1 MEEKLRYKELI
12 FEITRKCNMS
22 CQHCMRGEAE
32 SKSITK
38 EVIDKALDQVEL
50 ILNLV
55 LTGGE
60 PFIEPEMIDYLF
72 TGIIKRKIPLL
83 KVLCMTNG
91 KILNKEIAHSFNKIG
106 NYIYKNCPDQS
117 NKKAVRTLVQITI
130 SNDKYHDK
138 VDFTKVT
145 TFYRKYLND
154 HCIIVKEKLKENE
167 RVLNMGKAEELPEKK
182 RYSIT
187 PYRVEIDEEYQAI
200 TTGIQIGH
208 DGKVL
213 IGEDSSYQQQDTY
226 NYGNIFD
233 RSIYKLLLDGA
244 FNEPFIKTEAVYHDE
259 VYTKWMNKED
269 VDGTAADD
277 ELMGAWEFGLKYFEL
292 VYAARKRLSECY
304 PLSYDEV
311 VEAAYHEVNAAVKE
325 ELGNDIELQ
334 KLNGDPITATYEES
348 YKKRLQ
354 LQLIYP
360 MNAILAG
367 LKYKGVNQ
375 YPDEIPQKLDK
386 SHYKKLKLNK

>member
-1 MEEKLRYKELI
+1 MEETLRYNELI

-22 CQHCMRGEAE
+22 CPHCMRGDAE
-32 SKSITK
+32 NKSITK
-38 EVIDKALDQVEL
+38 EVIDKALDQVGM

-60 PFIEPEMIDYLF
+60 PFLEPEMIDYLF

-106 NYIYKNCPDQS
+106 NYIYQNCPDQS

-138 VDFTKVT
+138 VDFTEIT

-154 HCIIVKEKLKENE
+154 HCIILKEKAKANE
-167 RVLNMGKAEELPEKK
+167 RVWNMGKAEGLPEKK
-182 RYSIT
+182 KYAVT
-187 PYRVEIDEEYQAI
+187 PYRVELNEEYELI
-200 TTGIQIGH
+200 STSIQIGH

-233 RSIYKLLLDGA
+233 SSIYRLLLKGA
-244 FNEPFIKTEAVYHDE
+244 FNEPFTKAEAVYHDE

-269 VDGTAADD
+269 VNGTAADD

-354 LQLIYP
+354 LQVRFP
-360 MNAILAG
+360 MSAILAG
-367 LKYKGVNQ
+367 LKYRGAAQ

-386 SHYKKLKLNK
+386 SRYKKLNK